1 MKFLIVLVAFISCL
15 VLSCEPTD
23 DTDNK
28 AVSAQTIET
37 KTTETSNIVVAFDN
51 DWKPKMCW
59 KKFDGSRISVQSG
72 GIDMFEWSEGK
83 RTQIFVNGNVMWVIG
98 LPLGEAAEALGIN
111 STFCVGGR
119 YVEK

>member
-15 VLSCEPTD
+15 VLSCKLTDVTD
-23 DTDNK
+23 DR

-37 KTTETSNIVVAFDN
+37 KTIETSVVVVAFDN

-59 KKFDGSRISVQSG
+59 KKLDGWNISEQGGGIYMYEWSG
-72 GIDMFEWSEGK
+72 GKYKSF
-83 RTQIFVNGNVMWVIG
+83 FVNGNVMWVIG